1 MKQLFTFLLAASLC
15 LCGCSQ
21 FSGNNAELKT
31 KAAGEYV
38 SGDQIFLSPF
48 TPQDRPTFENNKN
61 YLLLNFDKNGGQATV
76 TAYFPEE
83 DEVFL
88 NESFECGISDV
99 PRQNPWLINDQV
111 SIKRTKLDD
120 FSSQYVITV
129 HPNQLGFDYD
139 YFISLFD
146 GTKVRNEK
154 GTPLI
159 SKAGIT
165 IHQTVD

>member
-1 MKQLFTFLLAASLC
+1 MKHLFTFLLAAILC

-21 FSGNNAELKT
+21 VNEDNDDVKT
-31 KAAGEYV
+31 KAKGEYV

-76 TAYFPEE
+76 IAYFPEE
-83 DEVFL
+83 DEVKL
-88 NESFECGISDV
+88 NEIHEWGISDV
-99 PRQNPWLINDQV
+99 PRQNPWLIYDQV
-111 SIKRTKLDD
+111 IIKRTKLDD
-120 FSSQYVITV
+120 FSSEYVITV
-129 HPNQLGFDYD
+129 NPNRLGFDYK
-139 YFISLFD
+139 YTISLFD

-159 SKAGIT
+159 SKAAIVIQQT
-165 IHQTVD
+165 ID